1 MQTNTGRNL
10 NHVQDV
16 ETILHDGA
24 TLTASSNGQISA
36 SDKILDLGGDT
47 FVQGIMAVNVTAI
60 IINDNDELY
69 EIVLQGSTDPAF
81 ASDIQDLASVKLGA
95 LEVLNGDND
104 TVVGRVDVPFVN
116 DHNGEAF
123 QFLRARIIVS
133 GNTPSIDAEIYL
145 VK

>member
-16 ETILHDGA
+16 DTILQDDASITSTQNGEI
-24 TLTASSNGQISA
+24 ASSE
-36 SDKILDLGGDT
+36 KILDLGGDT
-47 FVQGIMAVNVTAI
+47 FVQGIMVVNVKAI
-60 IINDNDELY
+60 VINDNDELY
-69 EIVLQGSTDPAF
+69 EILLQGSTDSGF
-81 ASDIQDLASVKLGA
+81 ASDIQDLASVELGA

-104 TVVGRVDVPFVN
+104 TVIGRVDVPFVN

-133 GNTPSIDAEIYL
+133 GTTPSIDVEIFL
-145 VK
+145 AK